1 MVRKYLLFPAG
12 IHWLRRMLTRI
23 PMQVYSKKCAIFRTG
38 CSKLW
43 TMALFADCVQFLWP
57 TMFTTSTHRSATSVL
72 TLPDFF
78 PSWAEKEKIIPYNTK
93 SKMPLRIDTESF
105 RFLSSV
111 THAFITFITLF
122 IFFLLHPGILLN
134 YSICQLLYS
143 FTCLEFAGF
152 SGTLSPSIFHSIF
165 FSLVLY
171 YTRSSL
177 PKQPSFKNL
186 HKILHNLLIYNDH
199 IFSLHFLIGDN

>member
-57 TMFTTSTHRSATSVL
+57 TTFTTSTHRSATSVL

-111 THAFITFITLF
+111 THAFITLF

-143 FTCLEFAGF
+143 FTCLEFAGY

-165 FSLVLY
+165 FLWFCIIPAPPLPNNPLSKIFIKS
-171 YTRSSL
+171 YT
-177 PKQPSFKNL
+177 
-186 HKILHNLLIYNDH
+186 I
-199 IFSLHFLIGDN
+199 